1 MEIHNS
7 YVENFNTLSETE
19 IAQLEVLRISI
30 SSQVSG
36 LGAVNKAQ
44 FENIQLLEDLIRK
57 QEKEADARKKKIEQM
72 KAEADAWNKVKQ
84 GALGAVSAID
94 SFTGSNLRMLT
105 SLKGIGGELGKSAKD
120 FEGLRSTLAVTTGY
134 ASKFNAE
141 MYALASNKDIYLTVD
156 ESQKAIGALS
166 TRMAEFNFLSK
177 DGRVS
182 LEKLTGTFMNLGVA
196 PETTADALQLMTRG
210 LGMQTEAAEAAAW
223 SMRDLAD
230 ATGQNLN
237 VVISSF
243 TQMLPQLSRYGL
255 DADRI
260 FKKLT
265 KQARGLGTE
274 VKDIFQVEELFDTY
288 ESAMSTTGKLNA
300 QLGIQLNAMAIM
312 GLEHGD
318 RLSYVR
324 EQLGAYGIDVTT
336 MIRRERQAVATILQ
350 TNEATVQTLF
360 GDPIEARRLQKR
372 REDSLK
378 LNKAFMDSTKKMEI
392 AFKQMSI
399 TLEPVLT
406 VLMGA
411 VGSMAELIRWV
422 FTTAAGVVTPL
433 IVASRTLIGVLDKVA
448 AKFTSIAANVT
459 KIAKFG
465 SGALNVLGPL
475 MYGATGYSEGVRQ
488 GRTTQDATV
497 RGASILGGAAA
508 GLKIGGSIV
517 APWMLGLSSTGFG
530 AIPAAAITGV
540 AMAGGAAIGAAGTA
554 FGYDWL
560 NPGPQVNDGQTLT
573 NRSTSLVHNGKV
585 SNVRSGEEL
594 RVGPVGSFAERYRA
608 MAAMG
613 SQEVTIK
620 DSRPIQVVL
629 PNGKV
634 LAEAV
639 MPGVTKAIGRKM
651 GAVPV

>member
-1 MEIHNS
+1 
-7 YVENFNTLSETE
+7 
-19 IAQLEVLRISI
+19 
-30 SSQVSG
+30 
-36 LGAVNKAQ
+36 
-44 FENIQLLEDLIRK
+44 
-57 QEKEADARKKKIEQM
+57 
-72 KAEADAWNKVKQ
+72 
-84 GALGAVSAID
+84 
-94 SFTGSNLRMLT
+94 
-105 SLKGIGGELGKSAKD
+105 
-120 FEGLRSTLAVTTGY
+120 
-134 ASKFNAE
+134 
-141 MYALASNKDIYLTVD
+141 MYALASNKDIFLTVD
-156 ESQKAIGALS
+156 ESQKVIGALS

-177 DGRVS
+177 DTRVS
-182 LEKLTGTFMNLGVA
+182 LEALTGEFMNLGVA

-210 LGMQTEAAEAAAW
+210 LGMQATTAEATAW

-243 TQMLPQLSRYGL
+243 TQMLPQLSRYGS

-260 FKKLT
+260 FGKLT

-288 ESAMSTTGKLNA
+288 ESAMATTGKLNA

-312 GLEHGD
+312 GVEHGD

-324 EQLGAYGIDVTT
+324 EQLGAYGIEFGTL
-336 MIRRERQAVATILQ
+336 IRREKQAVAAILK
-350 TNEATVQTLF
+350 TNEATAQMLL
-360 GDPIEARRLQKR
+360 GDSMEADSLRKK

-378 LNKAFMDSTKKMEI
+378 LNKEFVDSTKKMEI
-392 AFKQMSI
+392 AFKQMAI

-406 VLMGA
+406 ALMGA
-411 VGSMAELIRWV
+411 VGSMAELLRWV

-433 IVASRTLIGVLDKVA
+433 IAASRTLIGVLTKVA
-448 AKFTSIAANVT
+448 DKFKSIAAHVT
-459 KIAKFG
+459 KLAKFG
-465 SGALNVLGPL
+465 SGALNFLGPL

-497 RGASILGGAAA
+497 RGATVLGGAAA
-508 GLKIGGSIV
+508 GLKIGGSLV

-530 AIPAAAITGV
+530 AIPAAAITGL
-540 AMAGGAAIGAAGTA
+540 AMAGGAAIGAGGAA
-554 FGYDWL
+554 FGYDL
-560 NPGPQVNDGQTLT
+560 LSPGPQVNDGQTLT

-594 RVGPVGSFAERYRA
+594 RVGPVGSFAQQYRA
-608 MAAMG
+608 MAMGG

-634 LAEAV
+634 LAEL
-639 MPGVTKAIGRKM
+639 VTPRVSKAIGNKM
-651 GAVPV
+651 GPLPAGTGFA